1 MFGEL
6 TRLVDLIR
14 SLISDLR
21 KNHSEN
27 ERNEAILELLK
38 VYFLFKDC
46 VDEGEALV
54 LEAGSDPVSKIK
66 LMNAEEA
73 LLTMERWDAIIRR
86 QGFRLHSLQGY
97 LLGQH
102 HLTVINPELQ
112 EKIRAVIGSKMERA
126 VSLHGIGAAL
136 FFKNMFPIANS
147 NEEKA
152 KYIAIMAGE
161 ENDSLNIPRINL
173 EINKLRESLEQ
184 YRAILL
190 TLTSSEEILRLS
202 AKARLET

>member
-6 TRLVDLIR
+6 ARLVDLVR

-21 KNHSEN
+21 RNHAES
-27 ERNEAILELLK
+27 ERNEAVLGLLK

-66 LMNAEEA
+66 LMDDDEA
-73 LLTMERWDAIIRR
+73 LLTIERWDAIIRR
-86 QGFRLHSLQGY
+86 QGLRLHSLQEY

-102 HLTVINPELQ
+102 HLTVINPALQ

-126 VSLHGIGAAL
+126 LSLHGIGAAL
-136 FFKNMFPIANS
+136 YFKNMFPIANS

-161 ENDSLNIPRINL
+161 EGDSLNVPRINL
-173 EINKLRESLEQ
+173 EIKNLREALEQ
-184 YRAILL
+184 YRVILL
-190 TLTSSEEILRLS
+190 TLTTNEEILRLS
-202 AKARLET
+202 AKARLGT